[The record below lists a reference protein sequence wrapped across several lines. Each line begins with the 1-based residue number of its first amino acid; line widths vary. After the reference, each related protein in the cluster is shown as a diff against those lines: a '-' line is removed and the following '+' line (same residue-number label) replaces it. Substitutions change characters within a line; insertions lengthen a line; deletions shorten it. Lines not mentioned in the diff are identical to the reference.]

1 MDETVSRVP
10 AAQLQS
16 LQAIATPTGQ
26 IVSETTLVTAEVRV
40 CLKLF
45 FNTGWKKSQALA
57 GQPPYSRG
65 LLRLTAELL
74 LWAMRSEEIVLFAGA
89 V

>member
-1 MDETVSRVP
+1 MYLNGFQHLDEWMRAVSRVP

-45 FNTGWKKSQALA
+45 STQVGKNH
-57 GQPPYSRG
+57 G
-65 LLRLTAELL
+65 L
-74 LWAMRSEEIVLFAGA
+74 
-89 V
+89 